1 VAQDHQPTVPK
12 VAVQELVEM
21 VVDGGDADGG
31 ASFNLLKEDEG
42 KRGERERV
50 GPTSAEVIC
59 QASIM
64 MSYGCKISASTNSLL
79 TREGKGAGGE
89 KDEVPIPTS
98 RPKVEIVSSCEAD
111 SVSITRFAFSTNLMT
126 IDRSREQSQRKREDK
141 RGRTKDLWE

>member
-64 MSYGCKISASTNSLL
+64 MSYGCKISASTHSLGEGWEGG
-79 TREGKGAGGE
+79 REGRRMRYPFQHPARRLRSSRAVKLILFRSL
-89 KDEVPIPTS
+89 VLHFQPI
-98 RPKVEIVSSCEAD
+98 
-111 SVSITRFAFSTNLMT
+111 
-126 IDRSREQSQRKREDK
+126 
-141 RGRTKDLWE
+141 